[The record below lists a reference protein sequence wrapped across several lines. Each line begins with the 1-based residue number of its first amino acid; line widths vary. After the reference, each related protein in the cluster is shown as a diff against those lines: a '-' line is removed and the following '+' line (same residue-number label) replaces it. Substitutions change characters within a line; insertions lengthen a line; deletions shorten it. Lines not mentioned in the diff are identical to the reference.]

1 MSKKN
6 IRIATCKSYS
16 SDSQDWIEIDQ
27 NGVMF
32 WKGEDLSD
40 KNIETGF
47 SFPVDIDFVSN
58 FFKSIDRVLDEKKL
72 PLNAILHPYAV
83 NL

>member
-32 WKGEDLSD
+32 WKGEDLS
-40 KNIETGF
+40 TGF
-47 SFPVDIDFVSN
+47 SFPVDVEFVSK
-58 FFKSIDRVLDEKKL
+58 FFDSLGRDFDVHKL
-72 PLNAILHPYAV
+72 PSNVVLYPYDKFIK
-83 NL
+83 